1 MADNIVDMVLG
12 AVKPD
17 MVAGLGARL
26 GLDPAKTQSIVNA
39 AVPAMLGGLATTA
52 ATPTGAQAIA
62 SAVANQDPSVMS
74 NIMGATG
81 GDQMLSSLLGDGKID
96 QIAQAVGSSA
106 GAPASAVKT
115 VMGTLAPAAMG
126 VIGQQDP
133 ATWANGSGI
142 MSMFASQK
150 DAIASALPAGLG
162 SIMGMGGA
170 ALGSA
175 SAAAAGVAGMA
186 KQAIP
191 TSLSAPSL
199 SASGDD
205 SSSGGMPS
213 WTWGVVGLIVLAGA
227 YYWFTQK
234 AATPPAPPPAPAATE
249 PAKPEAAPAA
259 TTPAPAA
266 PAAATPAAPAAATPA
281 APAATPPAAAL
292 PAVPALPD
300 VTAITKQATDA
311 LGGVSDT
318 LGSIT
323 DPASATAAL
332 PKLTE
337 ATASLTKLDGTVTA
351 LPPAARTAIS
361 AATGPAIG
369 NVNSAIDKIE
379 AMPGL
384 GDTVKPTLDALKNTL
399 GAFSGS

>member
-1 MADNIVDMVLG
+1 MADSIVDMILG
-12 AVKPD
+12 AIKPD
-17 MVAGLGARL
+17 MVAELGAKL
-26 GLDPAKTQSIVNA
+26 GLDPAKTQSIITA
-39 AVPAMLGGLATTA
+39 AVPAMLGGIATTA
-52 ATPTGAQAIA
+52 ATPAGAQAIA
-62 SAVANQDPSVMS
+62 SAVANQDPTVMS

-81 GDQMLSSLLGDGKID
+81 GGQMLSSLLGDDKID

-106 GAPASAVKT
+106 GAPAAAVKT
-115 VMGTLAPAAMG
+115 AMGALAPAAMG

-150 DAIASALPAGLG
+150 DNIAAALPAGLG
-162 SIMGMGGA
+162 SIIGMGGA
-170 ALGSA
+170 ALGTA
-175 SAAAAGVAGMA
+175 GAAAAGAASMVKG
-186 KQAIP
+186 AIP

-199 SASGDD
+199 GSSGSD
-205 SSSGGMPS
+205 SPSGGMPS
-213 WTWGVVGLIVLAGA
+213 WVWGVVGLIVLAGA

-234 AATPPAPPPAPAATE
+234 AATPPAPPPAPAASE
-249 PAKPEAAPAA
+249 PAQPAP
-259 TTPAPAA
+259 TTPAPATPAPTA
-266 PAAATPAAPAAATPA
+266 PAAVTPAVPAATPAAT
-281 APAATPPAAAL
+281 L

-311 LGGVSDT
+311 LGGVSTT

-332 PKLTE
+332 PKLAE
-337 ATASLTKLDGTVTA
+337 ATASLSKLDGVVTA
-351 LPPAARTAIS
+351 LPPAARTAIA
-361 AATGPAIG
+361 AATGPVLG
-369 NVNSAIDKIE
+369 NITSAMDKIE

-384 GDTVKPTLDALKNTL
+384 GDTVKPALDALKNTL

>member
-1 MADNIVDMVLG
+1 MADSIVDMILG
-12 AVKPD
+12 AIKPD
-17 MVAGLGARL
+17 MVAELGAKL
-26 GLDPAKTQSIVNA
+26 GLDPAKTQSIITA
-39 AVPAMLGGLATTA
+39 AVPAMLGGIATTA
-52 ATPTGAQAIA
+52 ATPAGAQAIA
-62 SAVANQDPSVMS
+62 SAVANQDPTVMS

-81 GDQMLSSLLGDGKID
+81 GGQMLSSLLGDDKID

-106 GAPASAVKT
+106 GAPAAAVKT
-115 VMGTLAPAAMG
+115 AMGALAPAAMG

-150 DAIASALPAGLG
+150 DNIAAALPAGLG

-170 ALGSA
+170 ALGTA
-175 SAAAAGVAGMA
+175 GAAAAGAASMVKG
-186 KQAIP
+186 AIP

-199 SASGDD
+199 GSSGSD
-205 SSSGGMPS
+205 SPSGGMPS
-213 WTWGVVGLIVLAGA
+213 WVWGVVGLIVLAGA

-234 AATPPAPPPAPAATE
+234 AATPPAPPPAPAASE
-249 PAKPEAAPAA
+249 PAQPASTTPAPA
-259 TTPAPAA
+259 TPAPAA
-266 PAAATPAAPAAATPA
+266 PAAVTPAVPAATPA
-281 APAATPPAAAL
+281 ATL

-311 LGGVSDT
+311 LGGVSTT

-332 PKLTE
+332 PKLAE
-337 ATASLTKLDGTVTA
+337 ATASLSKLDGVVTA
-351 LPPAARTAIS
+351 LPPAARTAIA
-361 AATGPAIG
+361 AATGPVLG
-369 NVNSAIDKIE
+369 NITSAMDKIE

-384 GDTVKPTLDALKNTL
+384 GDTVKPALDALKNTL